1 MNKNSATKAAAEGL
15 MKRIPGIQ
23 DEMLS
28 ADIIGDTGSE
38 MVHALS
44 TRVVQGAMVKAQVW
58 YNNEY
63 GCSRRLLGPMN
74 VVS

>member
-1 MNKNSATKAAAEGL
+1 ME
-15 MKRIPGIQ
+15 RIPGIQ
-23 DEMLS
+23 DALLS

-44 TRVVQGAMVKAQVW
+44 TRVVQGTMVKAQVW
-58 YNNEY
+58 YNNEH
-63 GCSRRLLGPMN
+63 GCSRRPLGPMN